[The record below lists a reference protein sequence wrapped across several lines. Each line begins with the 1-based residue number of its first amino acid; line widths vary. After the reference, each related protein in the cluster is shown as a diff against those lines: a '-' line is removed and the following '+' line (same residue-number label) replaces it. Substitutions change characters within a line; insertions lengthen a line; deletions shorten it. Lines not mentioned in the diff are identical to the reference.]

1 MLDESNI
8 NDIQSCS
15 GAIRK
20 TCKLL
25 KIILMKKK
33 PACKKLFKAIE
44 IDLKREDLIQE
55 MKSRCDEILRRG
67 NVCFINEYT

>member
-25 KIILMKKK
+25 KIILMKKNT
-33 PACKKLFKAIE
+33 ACKKLFKAIE

-67 NVCFINEYT
+67 NVCFKNEYT